1 MKVIG
6 FFILAIILSAAA
18 AGVGQPVREKVALPA
33 GSRFEMVDVFVDSG
47 KELLAAWQVELKATA
62 GQVEIVGIERG
73 DNAGFQDPPYY
84 DPAAIQKNRIVIG
97 AFNLTNNL
105 PVGKTK
111 IARLHLHI
119 SGAQKPT
126 YAAKVIVAGNKEGKP
141 IAASASVGEVS
152 PDSKNKPEGDPQ

>member
-1 MKVIG
+1 MKPI
-6 FFILAIILSAAA
+6 ISIIIAIVLCAAA
-18 AGVGQPVREKVALPA
+18 ASIGQPAPERIALPA
-33 GSRFEMVDVFVDSG
+33 GSRFEIIDVFVDSG
-47 KELLAAWQVELKATA
+47 KELLAAWQVEFKATA

-111 IARLHLHI
+111 IARLHLHV

-152 PDSKNKPEGDPQ
+152 PESKNKPEGDPK